1 MANTEATMD
10 ELLTAW
16 RKEFPN
22 SSVIVIL
29 GGGERFTLYALNGT
43 SDLAFSAALT
53 LLRAVVTQ
61 SSCDCEKCAKK
72 LAMIENFIKTIDPE
86 VAVH

>member
-1 MANTEATMD
+1 MTDTEATMD

-16 RKEFPN
+16 GKEFPS

-29 GGGERFTLYALNGT
+29 RGGERFTLYALNNS

-53 LLRAVVTQ
+53 LLRAAIEQ
-61 SSCDCEKCAKK
+61 NSCDCEKCAEKR
-72 LAMIENFIKTIDPE
+72 AMIEHFIKTLDPE
-86 VAVH
+86 VAMH